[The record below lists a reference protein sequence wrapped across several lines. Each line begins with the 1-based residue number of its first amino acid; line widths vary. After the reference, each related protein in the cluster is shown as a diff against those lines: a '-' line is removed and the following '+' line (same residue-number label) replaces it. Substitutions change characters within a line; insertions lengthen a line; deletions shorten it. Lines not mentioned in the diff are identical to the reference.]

1 VAGEQPS
8 AFGTQL
14 RRHREA
20 AGLSQEELA
29 ERASLTAGA
38 IGALERGERRL
49 PYPHTVQVLATALGL
64 DEVRRAELIASVPRR
79 GPGGPPPGP
88 TASTGL
94 GMGVVARTSLTSFV
108 GRRRE
113 LGRLRA
119 LLSETRLVTIT
130 GPGGVGKTR
139 LAEEFSSVVARSFDT
154 PPAFAYLAAA
164 HSPIEVGDVVAASV
178 GLRNRGE
185 RPVQRE
191 LVEYLAD
198 QRLLLMVD
206 NCEHVAAA
214 AAEIAAEL
222 LGACPGILIVATGR
236 QPLRVPG
243 EQLFPVAGLQLDA
256 AVELFADRA
265 RHALPEFV
273 LDEASRPLVETI
285 CLRLDSMPL
294 AIELAAPRIRSIG
307 LVDLTRRLEG
317 HLPDLGAHSI
327 VAPERQRTLRDAVGW
342 SHELLTDP
350 EKVVWRRLSVF
361 SGGFTLEAAEL
372 VARIDPVDP
381 AQIADLLGELVD
393 KSMVVF
399 DPSTERY
406 RLLEALREF
415 GHERLVEAGEAPAI
429 VARHRAWLLAV
440 VGECDDRWYGPDQVR
455 LLDRVAIEAANLR
468 AALEGC
474 RAADAATEGLKLASA
489 ALWYWLTRAGLEE
502 GSRWYA
508 AFLGKSGDPVLEA
521 RASWRAGYLA
531 TLRHDFPAAER
542 LLATSVRSADAAN
555 DSADRAYARNIVSL
569 GIIYQLPTEEARRL
583 GRETLADPAADPMCR
598 SWALM
603 AIALSSFL
611 LGNFE
616 ECRRASLEG
625 VAMSR
630 DVGDLWCLELHLR
643 SLAYAEWQLGRADAA
658 ERALRECLAID
669 RKLDDVWHLAW
680 STETLAW
687 IAVDRGR
694 LERGARLLGVAA
706 RLWEQTG
713 SRLAGPWQVRHASAV
728 ERLRE
733 RLGEGR
739 LSSELQAGGALS
751 RADALAFALEAPP
764 VHRGVGTEPELLSTR
779 EREVAALVAA
789 GLNNRAIA
797 EKLFLSPR
805 TVEKHIE
812 HVMDKLGVGSRAE
825 IAAWYAR
832 QPRPPLASMA

>member
-1 VAGEQPS
+1 VSGEQPS
-8 AFGTQL
+8 AFGRQL

-29 ERASLTAGA
+29 ERANLTPGA

-64 DEVRRAELIASVPRR
+64 DEGRRAALIAAVPRR
-79 GPGGPPPGP
+79 GSTALPRSP
-88 TASTGL
+88 TASTRVGT
-94 GMGVVARTSLTSFV
+94 GVAARTSLTSFV

-139 LAEEFSSVVARSFDT
+139 LAEEFSTVVGRSFDA
-154 PPAFAYLAAA
+154 PPAFAYLATACC
-164 HSPIEVGDVVAASV
+164 PDEVGDAVAASV
-178 GLRNRGE
+178 GLRNQGE

-198 QRLLLMVD
+198 QRLLLMLD

-236 QPLRVPG
+236 QPLHIPG

-256 AVELFADRA
+256 AVELFSDRA

-273 LDEASRPLVETI
+273 LDEASRLLVETI
-285 CLRLDSMPL
+285 CLHLDAMPL
-294 AIELAAPRIRSIG
+294 AIELAAPRIRTIA
-307 LVDLTRRLEG
+307 LADLARRLEG
-317 HLPDLGAHSI
+317 HLPDLGARSG
-327 VAPERQRTLRDAVGW
+327 VTPERQRTLRDAIAW
-342 SHELLTDP
+342 SHDLLTDT
-350 EKVVWRRLSVF
+350 EKVLWRRLSVF
-361 SGGFTLEAAEL
+361 YGGFTLGAAEL
-372 VARIDPVDP
+372 IAGFGPVDP
-381 AQIADLLGELVD
+381 AQIADVIGELVD

-415 GHERLVEAGEAPAI
+415 GHEQLAEAGEAPAI
-429 VARHRAWLLAV
+429 VARHRAWVLAV
-440 VGECDDRWYGPDQVR
+440 VGECDERWYGPDQVR

-474 RAADAATEGLKLASA
+474 RAADAATEGLRLASA

-502 GSRWYA
+502 GSRWHG

-531 TLRHDFPAAER
+531 TLRHDFEAAEG
-542 LLATSVRSADAAN
+542 LLAMASQDAAAAN
-555 DSADRAYARNIVSL
+555 DPADRAYARNIVSL
-569 GIIYQLPTEEARRL
+569 GIIYQRPTEEARRL

-611 LGNFE
+611 LEDFE
-616 ECRRASLEG
+616 ECRRASLAG

-630 DVGDLWCLELHLR
+630 EVGDLWCLELHLR
-643 SLAYAEWQLGRADAA
+643 SLAYAEWQLGRPDAA
-658 ERALRECLAID
+658 ERALLECLAID
-669 RKLDDVWHLAW
+669 RRLDDVWHLAW
-680 STETLAW
+680 SMETLAW
-687 IAVDRGR
+687 VAVDRGR
-694 LERGARLLGVAA
+694 LERGARLLGIAA
-706 RLWEQTG
+706 RLWEQSG
-713 SRLAGPWQVRHASAV
+713 SRLAGPWQVRHARAV

-733 RLGEGR
+733 RLGESR
-739 LSSELQAGGALS
+739 LSSELEAGGALS
-751 RADALAFALEAPP
+751 RADALAFALEVPP
-764 VHRGVGTEPELLSTR
+764 VHRGVDTEPQLLSSR
-779 EREVAALVAA
+779 EREVAALVAS
-789 GLNNRAIA
+789 GLNNRAIG

-805 TVEKHIE
+805 TVEKHVE

-832 QPRPPLASMA
+832 QLRPPLASMA

>member
-1 VAGEQPS
+1 MAGEQPS

-14 RRHREA
+14 RRYREA

-29 ERASLTAGA
+29 ERANLTASA

-49 PYPHTVQVLATALGL
+49 PYPHTVQALVTALGL
-64 DEVRRAELIASVPRR
+64 DEGRRAQLIAAIPRR
-79 GPGGPPPGP
+79 SSTALPRGP
-88 TASTGL
+88 TASMRL
-94 GMGVVARTSLTSFV
+94 GTRVVARTSLTSFV

-139 LAEEFSSVVARSFDT
+139 LAEEFSGVVARSFDA

-164 HSPIEVGDVVAASV
+164 CCSDEVADVVAASV

-191 LVEYLAD
+191 LVDYLAD
-198 QRLLLMVD
+198 RRLLLMLD
-206 NCEHVAAA
+206 NCEHVAVA

-236 QPLRVPG
+236 QPLHVPG

-285 CLRLDSMPL
+285 CLRLDAMPL

-307 LVDLTRRLEG
+307 LADLTRRLEG
-317 HLPDLGAHSI
+317 HLPDLGARSA
-327 VAPERQRTLRDAVGW
+327 VAPERQQTLRHAIAW
-342 SHELLTDP
+342 SHDLLTDN
-350 EKVVWRRLSVF
+350 EQILWRRLSVF
-361 SGGFTLEAAEL
+361 NGGFTLEAAESI
-372 VARIDPVDP
+372 AGFGTVDP

-393 KSMVVF
+393 KSMIVF

-415 GHERLVEAGEAPAI
+415 GHERLVEAGESPAI
-429 VARHRAWLLAV
+429 EARHRAWVLV
-440 VGECDDRWYGPDQVR
+440 IVGECDERWYGPDQVR
-455 LLDRVAIEAANLR
+455 LLDRVAIESANLR

-474 RAADAATEGLKLASA
+474 RAANASTDGLRLASA
-489 ALWYWLTRAGLEE
+489 ALWYWLTRVGLEE
-502 GSRWYA
+502 GSRWYD

-531 TLRHDFPAAER
+531 TLRQDFAAAER
-542 LLATSVRSADAAN
+542 LLAMASQYAAAAN
-555 DSADRAYARNIVSL
+555 DPADRAYARIIVSL
-569 GIIYQLPTEEARRL
+569 GIIYRRPTEEARRL
-583 GRETLADPAADPMCR
+583 GQETLADPAADPMCR

-603 AIALSSFL
+603 AIARSSFL
-611 LGNFE
+611 LDDFE
-616 ECRRASLEG
+616 ECRRASLQG
-625 VAMSR
+625 IAMSR
-630 DVGDLWCLELHLR
+630 EVGDLWCLELHLR
-643 SLAYAEWQLGRADAA
+643 SLAYAEWQLGRLDAA

-669 RKLDDVWHLAW
+669 RGLDDVVHLAW

-687 IAVDRGR
+687 VAVDRGR
-694 LERGARLLGVAA
+694 LERGARLLGIAG
-706 RLWEQTG
+706 RLWVQSG
-713 SRLAGPWQVRHASAV
+713 SRLAGSWQVRHERAV

-733 RLGEGR
+733 RIGESR
-739 LSSELQAGGALS
+739 LSSELEAGRALS

-764 VHRGVGTEPELLSTR
+764 DHRGADVERELLSMR
-779 EREVAALVAA
+779 EREV
-789 GLNNRAIA
+789 GGIGR
-797 EKLFLSPR
+797 S
-805 TVEKHIE
+805 
-812 HVMDKLGVGSRAE
+812 GS
-825 IAAWYAR
+825 
-832 QPRPPLASMA
+832 